1 MAELHREVL
10 NWQQELRVFEALG
23 KKISLESDSLQS
35 SQILEKIE
43 EAGRRWHNIVNTLTN
58 NMNQNVDHGGETVNV
73 NSVVKWAEETLSL
86 LTKQVNVSDVSQLD
100 LLVQNLE
107 SAQNKAERIGTGLGK
122 FTSNGDDETL
132 KKCKS
137 KVERILQML
146 PKRHGYLKDRQKK
159 IVNMLNAISSFEN
172 DIEDIKIGIRNLSTE
187 EQVTKFQDSI
197 KASDE
202 KMSILMNEFL
212 LIEREVTGSGFNIAS
227 DVGAKL
233 QKLKNNWYDVLT
245 TAKDV
250 SKVEHDAGLRSG
262 LAVTQAAQQLG
273 SPVESLYS
281 LGSPSVTSST
291 SQDIIASPTSTTKST
306 SPMSEDMA
314 SITPSV
320 ESKKGI
326 IANINQIVDW
336 LQNLA
341 EDTDR
346 GKVRVDKGEAVAQ
359 ELENVRT
366 LLQQLEFKKK
376 YIDNMLGSPA
386 KLELE
391 SEVTVNQVNTLKV
404 EWKKVQQ
411 KMLSRKTQ
419 LLAMLE
425 HSDNFNSKS
434 QEVSEW
440 LGKLE
445 RQLAGADVGRT
456 REVLLSQIRE
466 VNHVLRELQKYSH
479 HVTLFTQMCQR
490 LVSIYAQDITDA
502 VHLTAE
508 ELSGRYVGLTTSC
521 AARAKTLQTSLEN
534 INTFDREM
542 AEFLAWLRKMETDVE
557 RIETENSPNV
567 EKLRELQ
574 LEIRNRD
581 RQFSYLASKGR
592 DRDQAES
599 DSRLGELGRRWSM
612 LQNMILGIQDKWDRS
627 EEETSD
633 RVDEWRRWVATRRM
647 EVESEVIGS
656 NLIQL
661 REQLKKCHDLR

>member
-1 MAELHREVL
+1 MSELHREVL
-10 NWQQELRVFEALG
+10 NWQQELRVFETLG

-35 SQILEKIE
+35 SQILENIE
-43 EAGRRWHNIVNTLTN
+43 EAGKRWHNIVNTLTN
-58 NMNQNVDHGGETVNV
+58 NMNQNLEHEGETVNV
-73 NSVVKWAEETLSL
+73 NSVVQWAEDTLSL

-107 SAQNKAERIGTGLGK
+107 TAQNEAERIGTGLGK
-122 FTSNGDDETL
+122 FTSKGDDETL

-146 PKRHGYLKDRQKK
+146 PKRRGYLKDRQKK
-159 IVNMLNAISSFEN
+159 IVNVLNAISSFEN
-172 DIEDIKIGIRNLSTE
+172 DIEDIKTRMQNLSTE
-187 EQVTKFQDSI
+187 EQVAKFQDSI

-202 KMSILMNEFL
+202 KMNLLMNEFL

-245 TAKDV
+245 SAKDI

-262 LAVTQAAQQLG
+262 LAVASQQLG

-314 SITPSV
+314 TPSA

-326 IANINQIVDW
+326 IANINQIVEW
-336 LQNLA
+336 LQTLA

-346 GKVRVDKGEAVAQ
+346 GQVRVDKGEAIAQ

-376 YIDNMLGSPA
+376 YIDNMLGSPSR
-386 KLELE
+386 LELE
-391 SEVTVNQVNTLKV
+391 SEATVNQVNTLKV

-425 HSDNFNSKS
+425 HSDNFNSKG

-490 LVSIYAQDITDA
+490 LVSIYSHDITDA

-557 RIETENSPNV
+557 RIEAENSPNV

-592 DRDQAES
+592 DRDPAES
-599 DSRLGELGRRWSM
+599 DSRLGELGRRWST
-612 LQNMILGIQDKWDRS
+612 LQNMILGIQDKMDRS
-627 EEETSD
+627 EEENSEK
-633 RVDEWRRWVATRRM
+633 VDQWRHWVVTKRK
-647 EVESEVIGS
+647 EIEGEVIGS
-656 NLIQL
+656 NLIKL

>member
-10 NWQQELRVFEALG
+10 NWQRELRLYETLG

-35 SQILEKIE
+35 SQILENIE

-58 NMNQNVDHGGETVNV
+58 NMNQNVEHGGEMVNV
-73 NSVVKWAEETLSL
+73 NSVVQWSEDTLSL

-100 LLVQNLE
+100 LLVQKLE
-107 SAQNKAERIGTGLGK
+107 NAQNEAEKIGTSLGK
-122 FTSNGDDETL
+122 FTLNVDDETL

-137 KVERILQML
+137 KVDRILQML
-146 PKRHGYLKDRQKK
+146 PKRRGYLIDRQKK
-159 IVNMLNAISSFEN
+159 IVNILNAMTAFDN
-172 DIEDIKIGIRNLSTE
+172 DIEGIKTRQENLSTLE
-187 EQVTKFQDSI
+187 DVTKFRDSI

-202 KMSILMNEFL
+202 KMSILLNEFL

-233 QKLKNNWYDVLT
+233 HSLKNNWYDVLT
-245 TAKDV
+245 RAKDV
-250 SKVEHDAGLRSG
+250 SKAEHEASSLRPGLEVRQ
-262 LAVTQAAQQLG
+262 VPHQLG
-273 SPVESLYS
+273 SPVESQYS
-281 LGSPSVTSST
+281 LGSPSSVTSST
-291 SQDIIASPTSTTKST
+291 SQDIIASPTSTTKTT
-306 SPMSEDMA
+306 SPMSEDVA
-314 SITPSV
+314 TPGA
-320 ESKKGI
+320 ESKKGFI
-326 IANINQIVDW
+326 SNINQIVDW
-336 LQNLA
+336 LQNLVL
-341 EDTDR
+341 ETDR
-346 GKVRVDKGEAVAQ
+346 GKVRVDKGEAIAQ
-359 ELENVRT
+359 ELENVRI

-376 YIDNMLGSPA
+376 YIDSMLGSPS
-386 KLELE
+386 KLEME

-404 EWKKVQQ
+404 EWKNVHQ
-411 KMLSRKTQ
+411 KILSRKTQ
-419 LLAMLE
+419 LMAMLE
-425 HSDNFNSKS
+425 HSDNFNSKG

-490 LVSIYAQDITDA
+490 MVSIYSRDITDA
-502 VHLTAE
+502 VHQMAE

-557 RIETENSPNV
+557 RIEAESEPSL

-581 RQFSYLASKGR
+581 RQFGYLASK
-592 DRDQAES
+592 ASEA
-599 DSRLGELGRRWSM
+599 DSRLGELGRRWSL

-627 EEETSD
+627 DEESIV
-633 RVDEWRRWVATRRM
+633 RLDEWRHWVATRRK
-647 EVESEVIGS
+647 EIEAEVIGS

-661 REQLKKCHDLR
+661 REQQRKCHDLR

>member
-1 MAELHREVL
+1 MSELHREVL
-10 NWQQELRVFEALG
+10 NWQQELRVFETLG

-35 SQILEKIE
+35 SQILENIE
-43 EAGRRWHNIVNTLTN
+43 EAGKRWHNIVNTLTN
-58 NMNQNVDHGGETVNV
+58 NMNQNLEHEGETVNV
-73 NSVVKWAEETLSL
+73 NSVVQWAEDTLSL

-107 SAQNKAERIGTGLGK
+107 TAQKEAERIGTGLGK
-122 FTSNGDDETL
+122 FTSKGDDETL

-146 PKRHGYLKDRQKK
+146 PKRRGYLKDRQKK
-159 IVNMLNAISSFEN
+159 IVNVLNAISSFEN
-172 DIEDIKIGIRNLSTE
+172 DIEDIKTRMQNLSTE
-187 EQVTKFQDSI
+187 EQVAKFQDSI

-202 KMSILMNEFL
+202 KMNLLMNEFL

-245 TAKDV
+245 SAKDI

-262 LAVTQAAQQLG
+262 LAVASQQLG

-314 SITPSV
+314 TPSA

-326 IANINQIVDW
+326 IANINQIVEW
-336 LQNLA
+336 LQTLA

-346 GKVRVDKGEAVAQ
+346 GQVRVDKGEAIAQ

-376 YIDNMLGSPA
+376 YIDNMLGSPSR
-386 KLELE
+386 LELE
-391 SEVTVNQVNTLKV
+391 SEATVNQVNTLKV

-425 HSDNFNSKS
+425 HSDNFNSKG

-490 LVSIYAQDITDA
+490 LVSIYSHDITDA

-557 RIETENSPNV
+557 RIEAENSPNV

-592 DRDQAES
+592 DRDPAES
-599 DSRLGELGRRWSM
+599 DSRLGELGRRWST
-612 LQNMILGIQDKWDRS
+612 LQNMILGIQDKMDRS
-627 EEETSD
+627 EEESSEK
-633 RVDEWRRWVATRRM
+633 VDQWRHWVVTKRK
-647 EVESEVIGS
+647 EIEGEVIGS
-656 NLIQL
+656 NLIKL